1 MNNFVKALK
10 KAVSIISRNV
20 PYPVLGTVLLQGD
33 GKSLNIVATN
43 DEISIKRWR
52 NKNE

>member
-1 MNNFVKALK
+1 MKKGGKKMNNFVKALK

-33 GKSLNIVATN
+33 GKSLKGARGGN
-43 DEISIKRWR
+43 
-52 NKNE
+52 